1 MAISSV
7 KHAIPIAWDM
17 DKGVYVVTPDG
28 AVVLDSPD
36 VPGRQVRVA
45 ASVREFERF
54 EPGRCPSE
62 TPSDGARHSV
72 APQIAARMSSDVHRP
87 RARAGLW
94 IVLAA
99 RQS

>member
-17 DKGVYVVTPDG
+17 DKGVYVVTPGG
-28 AVVLDSPD
+28 AVMLVSPN

-54 EPGRCPSE
+54 EPRDMPLGESE
-62 TPSDGARHSV
+62 
-72 APQIAARMSSDVHRP
+72 
-87 RARAGLW
+87 
-94 IVLAA
+94 
-99 RQS
+99 